1 LVINCDFHGTQ
12 GRSNVSRLDALTTVR
27 APRRS
32 IVFSD
37 TLMSRLRVQSSKRAR
52 RMDARGPSQA
62 LALPVLCAL
71 LLWLSAGSAQAAVN
85 CTATL
90 DNLAFG
96 TVDLVAGGT
105 PSPTNATL
113 NYTCTNDGLLTEQ
126 ARVCFNIGDGNEGL
140 GNFNPRVM
148 KNPAGNAL
156 SFQLYQ
162 ATGGLV
168 WGSNGNA
175 TVPNPFSVAL
185 SIPPWTLFGGVGRV
199 SGSTTLRGELLTG
212 QSTAS
217 PATYQ
222 DDFSG
227 GHTSIMVTSNAFA
240 MPTNCNNVLLSN
252 RFAFRVTATVAKSC
266 LVTAD
271 PLIFGAV
278 SGLPGTADAD
288 QASTISV
295 TCTTPT
301 AYTVAL
307 TPSNGS
313 TTGAG
318 AMTPTGGVPGNTDTV
333 AYQLHRN
340 AARSTP
346 WGSTVGA
353 NTVAGA
359 GNGVAQALTVYGRVL
374 GSSVNVRPDSYRDVV
389 TVTVTY

>member
-1 LVINCDFHGTQ
+1 MINCDFHGTQ
-12 GRSNVSRLDALTTVR
+12 GRNNTSRLC
-27 APRRS
+27 APTAVHAFGGS
-32 IVFSD
+32 VVFSD
-37 TLMSRLRVQSSKRAR
+37 TLMSRLHVQSSKHAR
-52 RMDARGPSQA
+52 HTDARQPSQA
-62 LALPVLCAL
+62 LGLCLLCAL
-71 LLWLSAGSAQAAVN
+71 LWWLSAGSALAAVN
-85 CTATL
+85 RTATM
-90 DNLAFG
+90 DNVAFG
-96 TVDLVAGGT
+96 TVDLVAGGS
-105 PSPTNATL
+105 PSPANATL

-148 KNPAGNAL
+148 KNPAGNTL

-175 TVPNPFSVAL
+175 AAPNPFTVGL

-199 SGSTTLRGELLTG
+199 SGSTNLRGELVAG
-212 QSTAS
+212 QSTVP
-217 PATYQ
+217 PAIYQ

-240 MPTNCNNVLLSN
+240 MPANCNNVLLSN
-252 RFAFRVTATVAKSC
+252 RFAFRVTATVTKSC
-266 LVTAD
+266 LFTAD
-271 PLIFGAV
+271 PLNFGTV
-278 SGLPGTADAD
+278 SGLPGAADVD
-288 QASTISV
+288 QASTISII
-295 TCTTPT
+295 CTTPT

-318 AMTPTGGVPGNTDTV
+318 AMTPTGGVPGNTDSV

-340 AARSTP
+340 TARSSP
-346 WGSTVGA
+346 WGSTAGA

-359 GNGVAQALTVYGRVL
+359 GNGLAQALTVYSRVL
-374 GSSVNVRPDSYRDVV
+374 GSSANVRPDSYRDVV